1 MVVLSVSFQ
10 GSWFVCVSVCV
21 FFFGFGEVG
30 FFWQQIIAG
39 LLFFFSALLST
50 SLVFDRV
57 GHLAS
62 WFITSSGDIW

>member
-1 MVVLSVSFQ
+1 M
-10 GSWFVCVSVCV
+10 CV
-21 FFFGFGEVG
+21 FFGFGEVG
-30 FFWQQIIAG
+30 FFWQQIVAG

-62 WFITSSGDIW
+62 WFIASSGDIW